1 MHKIELHIHLDGS
14 VRVKTASEILN
25 IDYDT
30 CYKAMTGKNLKSL
43 DEYLTKFDYPIK
55 VMQTYDN
62 IKRVSYELAQ
72 DLIKD
77 DVIYAEVRFAP
88 IFHTS
93 ILSLE
98 DVCKAVLD
106 GFSMLKDKIRINLIL
121 CMMRHLSFSDN
132 KKIIDLYNKHI
143 DERIVALD
151 LAGSEQLFPNEL
163 FNDLFELIKT
173 NKIPFTIHSG
183 EVDLV
188 NNIKIALD
196 NNFKRIGHGIN
207 IIKDNKLIDLAKQK
221 DVLFEIC
228 PTSNLDTFNVK
239 SYETHP
245 IRKLYD
251 MGLNISINTDNRTV
265 SNITLNEEYGLLKK
279 YFNFTDEDFRNIN
292 INAMKHSFA
301 SKSIKEETIKL
312 LKTI

>member
-1 MHKIELHIHLDGS
+1 MRKVELHIHLDGS
-14 VRVKTASEILN
+14 VRVKTASEILG

-43 DEYLTKFDYPIK
+43 DEYLTRFDYPIK

-62 IKRVSYELAQ
+62 IKRVSFELAE

-77 DVIYAEVRFAP
+77 EVVYAEVRFAP

-93 ILSLE
+93 FLSLE
-98 DVCKAVLD
+98 EVCKAVLD
-106 GFSMLKDKIRINLIL
+106 GFNMLKDKIKINLIL
-121 CMMRHLSFSDN
+121 CMMRHLSFSEN

-143 DERIVALD
+143 DKRIVALD

-163 FNDLFELIKT
+163 FTDLFEIIKKD
-173 NKIPFTIHSG
+173 KIPFTIHSG
-183 EVDLV
+183 EVNLV

-207 IIKDNKLIDLAKQK
+207 IINDKKLIELAKK
-221 DVLFEIC
+221 KNVLFEVC
-228 PTSNLDTFNVK
+228 PTSNIDTFNVD
-239 SYETHP
+239 SYESHP

-251 MGLNISINTDNRTV
+251 AGLNISINTDDRTV
-265 SNITLNEEYGLLKK
+265 SNITLNEEYGLLKR
-279 YFNFTDEDFRNIN
+279 YFKFTDSELININ
-292 INAMKHSFA
+292 IDAMKHSFA
-301 SKSIKEETIKL
+301 SSYTKKKTIEL

>member
-1 MHKIELHIHLDGS
+1 MKKIELHLHLDGS
-14 VRVKTASEILN
+14 VRINTACEILG

-43 DEYLTKFDYPIK
+43 DEYLTRFDYPIK

-62 IKRVSYELAQ
+62 IKRVSYELAE

-77 DVIYAEVRFAP
+77 EVVYAEVRFAP

-93 ILSLE
+93 ILSIDE
-98 DVCKAVLD
+98 VCKAVLD
-106 GFSMLKDKIRINLIL
+106 GFSMAKDKIKINLIL
-121 CMMRHLSFSDN
+121 CMMRHLNFNDN
-132 KKIIDLYNKHI
+132 KKIIDLYLKHI
-143 DERIVALD
+143 DKRIVAID

-163 FNDLFELIKT
+163 FTDLFEIIKKE
-173 NKIPFTIHSG
+173 NIPFTIHSG
-183 EVDLV
+183 EVNLV

-207 IIKDNKLIDLAKQK
+207 IVKDNNLIEIAKK
-221 DVLFEIC
+221 KNVLLEVC
-228 PTSNLDTFNVK
+228 PTSNIDTFNVD
-239 SYETHP
+239 SYNNHP
-245 IRKLYD
+245 IKKLYD

-265 SNITLNEEYGLLKK
+265 SNITLNEEYSLLKR
-279 YFNFTDEDFRNIN
+279 YFKFSDNDFKNIN

-301 SKSIKEETIKL
+301 SNYTKKRIIEL
-312 LKTI
+312 LK